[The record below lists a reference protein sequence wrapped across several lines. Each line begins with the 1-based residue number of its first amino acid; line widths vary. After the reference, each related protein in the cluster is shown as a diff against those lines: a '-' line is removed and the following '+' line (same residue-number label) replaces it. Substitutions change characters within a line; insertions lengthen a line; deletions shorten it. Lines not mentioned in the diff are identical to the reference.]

1 MFLTSLLP
9 APSCLP
15 RVVFFLLQL
24 LSLIL
29 STRYVTMTRV
39 QHMKNVVLDYFH
51 HLFDKSPE
59 SDCSVIKCVQP
70 CVSSAQN
77 GILLAPFVDEE
88 FKEAVFSMSP
98 DKFIKSPGLDDL
110 NPKFYQHFWSLIGA
124 DICVACRGWLA
135 NKEFPPS
142 LRDTLLV
149 LIPKCD
155 NPQMMK
161 ELRSIALCNVL
172 CMIIAKVLANR
183 LKVILDDIISTT
195 QAAFVPGRSI
205 TDNVVVG
212 FESIHSMKRHTR
224 GKELSH

>member
-1 MFLTSLLP
+1 
-9 APSCLP
+9 
-15 RVVFFLLQL
+15 
-24 LSLIL
+24 
-29 STRYVTMTRV
+29 
-39 QHMKNVVLDYFH
+39 
-51 HLFDKSPE
+51 
-59 SDCSVIKCVQP
+59 VQP

>member
-1 MFLTSLLP
+1 
-9 APSCLP
+9 
-15 RVVFFLLQL
+15 
-24 LSLIL
+24 
-29 STRYVTMTRV
+29 
-39 QHMKNVVLDYFH
+39 MKNVVLDYFH

-98 DKFIKSPGLDDL
+98 GKFIKSPGLDDL